1 MAQPQYKLSAPNTG
15 SYQLAPQA
23 SPVSVFTRTKQLD
36 PKFETDQAQIKA
48 FQSFVKDIADWR
60 GAENKDNREQ
70 AKLRALA
77 DDARGELDANLE
89 AEDEDYQK
97 YGRFLQGKNYS
108 KEIGSRLVA
117 EITVGSEGKLG
128 LMDQAFADAKKPENA
143 NRKVEDI
150 FSELLEDRK
159 DYYRSQV
166 PDSSDEF
173 YSGFGEGFQPF
184 ANEINKAFFERVQK
198 ETYSDRRDN
207 FSQAFRSDIEQAVTF
222 LQDPNV
228 PDLEKE
234 NFKKQNKFDHNYLRR
249 FSEKYGD
256 SAGLS
261 GDAALGEAIRIWS
274 SEIENLV
281 LKADS
286 EEELE
291 VAQEMLA
298 VFITNNE
305 NGIKLLDISV
315 FQKEARSNYV
325 SLTNAV
331 NSKRDQIEA
340 EEEKD
345 KKEKRSK
352 QEIQAIIGVLEDPTK
367 NVDVEALRKIY
378 PNLEPEDFTQLITLQ
393 QKLQDRGLKE
403 KPSDPIV
410 FGEAYIASKN
420 GSLTRQ
426 KALKYLTVDKT
437 INKKDF
443 ATLINNIETS
453 TRISKPVRDY
463 IEGRLVDVELERLP
477 PLFRGQGGLANFEQ
491 LRPDDYR
498 AFKKSLLELKLK
510 IYDSTDKHLKDN
522 NLELTT
528 ENQVKIM
535 DKVLNDLKPDIE
547 KHNKLVQRFNN
558 EQIAET
564 ASKKPDE
571 EIKPITI
578 KISQDSSIDVSAEKQ
593 KRYFRGERSGLNL
606 YNDYY
611 DFTLSIRGAG
621 MGLDKEDNIFAS
633 LEGTNEEKK
642 KAGIKLF
649 TKLQKILPKTNWPL
663 DENGKLMKWSD
674 WVKGAIKDDLYSQS
688 INKSLKDAVMIL
700 RKDIG
705 FDEEPVERPE
715 PKKLSLLDKAQKY
728 FSSQ

>member
-117 EITVGSEGKLG
+117 EITVGSEGKPG

-159 DYYRSQV
+159 DHYRSQV

-198 ETYSDRRDN
+198 ETYSDRR
-207 FSQAFRSDIEQAVTF
+207 
-222 LQDPNV
+222 
-228 PDLEKE
+228 E
-234 NFKKQNKFDHNYLRR
+234 NFASGLRTQIETDVLAVSRGNKEIKFNQDYLRA
-249 FSEKYGD
+249 FAADNGVA
-256 SAGLS
+256 AGLS
-261 GDAALGEAIRIWS
+261 DDAALGEAIRIWQQEVG
-274 SEIENLV
+274 EILLNAES
-281 LKADS
+281 D
-286 EEELE
+286 EDLE
-291 VAQEMLA
+291 IVEDMLN
-298 VFITNNE
+298 VFDTPSKGRARLI
-305 NGIKLLDISV
+305 DIPV
-315 FQKEARSNYV
+315 FQKEAQAAYV
-325 SLTNAV
+325 TLGKAIET
-331 NSKRDQIEA
+331 KRDEIER

-345 KKEKRSK
+345 KKERRSK
-352 QEIQAIIGVLEDPTK
+352 QEIQAVLDVVEKDGELDIAAVQKANPDLEAED
-367 NVDVEALRKIY
+367 L
-378 PNLEPEDFTQLITLQ
+378 TQLITLSDKIKEKGQ
-393 QKLQDRGLKE
+393 KE

-426 KALKYLTVDKT
+426 KALKLLTEDKKIT
-437 INKKDF
+437 KKDF
-443 ATLINNIETS
+443 TTLINNIETS

-663 DENGKLMKWSD
+663 DENGKLMKWSN

-715 PKKLSLLDKAQKY
+715 PKQLSPLEKAQQY
-728 FSSQ
+728 FSNK

>member
-36 PKFETDQAQIKA
+36 PKFETDQNQIKA

-184 ANEINKAFFERVQK
+184 ANEINKAFFEKVQK

-249 FSEKYGD
+249 FSEKYWD

-325 SLTNAV
+325 SLTNAI
-331 NSKRDQIEA
+331 NSKKDEIEA

-345 KKEKRSK
+345 KKEKRSQ
-352 QEIQAIIGVLEDPTK
+352 QEIQAVLDVVK
-367 NVDVEALRKIY
+367 NPDEFDVAKVQEKN
-378 PNLEPEDFTQLITLQ
+378 PNLEAEDLTQLITLQ
-393 QKLQDRGLKE
+393 QKLQDRKAKVVQDPKE
-403 KPSDPIV
+403 
-410 FGEAYIASKN
+410 FGQ
-420 GSLTRQ
+420 L
-426 KALKYLTVDKT
+426 
-437 INKKDF
+437 
-443 ATLINNIETS
+443 
-453 TRISKPVRDY
+453 
-463 IEGRLVDVELERLP
+463 LVDAKQGKKKLSDVVPLFNEKKLTEENFETLVNAIIKSRKYDPKVFQLFENRITQGLRRLP
-477 PLFRGQGGLANFEQ
+477 PGLDLKFLESSKPEVFRKLQENLLDLQETIVEESENILEQNTGELDAPSQLELLKQVRESTKVKEALEKYDNFMLSNFGEPKTPEKEAEETREQQLNSRYLESEDGWEDLYEDYYAYFLKNRANAPITLDDDNLFKGLDTGEAKTLFNKLYGDPNFNKPLIEGKPYGFNNWAKDEIFEEMQ
-491 LRPDDYR
+491 SLKPISDAMEESLR
-498 AFKKSLLELKLK
+498 SLLVLVAPKAKMPLKPSEKLGKKLK
-510 IYDSTDKHLKDN
+510 PILGRNFKEEGEEEDTLGWLLGPTGK
-522 NLELTT
+522 
-528 ENQVKIM
+528 
-535 DKVLNDLKPDIE
+535 
-547 KHNKLVQRFNN
+547 KL
-558 EQIAET
+558 
-564 ASKKPDE
+564 
-571 EIKPITI
+571 
-578 KISQDSSIDVSAEKQ
+578 
-593 KRYFRGERSGLNL
+593 L
-606 YNDYY
+606 
-611 DFTLSIRGAG
+611 
-621 MGLDKEDNIFAS
+621 
-633 LEGTNEEKK
+633 
-642 KAGIKLF
+642 GIK
-649 TKLQKILPKTNWPL
+649 
-663 DENGKLMKWSD
+663 D
-674 WVKGAIKDDLYSQS
+674 
-688 INKSLKDAVMIL
+688 
-700 RKDIG
+700 
-705 FDEEPVERPE
+705 
-715 PKKLSLLDKAQKY
+715 
-728 FSSQ
+728 